1 MLKRGRGRAARR
13 GRRPLE
19 MKGQF
24 LPTARNRTHFSDKV
38 DQFPQKKTRFPFLAK
53 TGSENKHS
61 VRYRHRNPGI
71 KGTLKKTC
79 CGSPLGYPFGVV
91 LEPFWAPF
99 GASWALLGPL
109 GALLELL
116 WSPFGLLLAPLGSHN
131 LVFCDFSVHRFL
143 QTLHAV

>member
-1 MLKRGRGRAARR
+1 MGR

-24 LPTARNRTHFSDKV
+24 LPTARNRIHFSDKV

-79 CGSPLGYPFGVV
+79 LGSPLGYPFGVV

-99 GASWALLGPL
+99 GASWDILGPL

-116 WSPFGLLLAPLGSHN
+116 WSLLGSYWLLLGPIISF
-131 LVFCDFSVHRFL
+131 FCDFSVHRFL
-143 QTLHAV
+143 QTPLAV